1 MSMNESPEVFT
12 CNLKTPWYLSTPLIC
27 VLFAAWF
34 VYGIPVL
41 LGIVLLINRAKY
53 EKKAISQVQDL
64 SKRYA
69 DAQSL
74 LTPEM
79 QDAHKLQL
87 LVDSLHEEESSAH
100 KNLDEMKAE
109 AEKAVAKKQTDLN
122 SIEKQISEKK
132 KQLICMDD
140 EILVQEFGLYTPQYD
155 FASAL
160 DYKEELSQIRQ
171 VQKDLIKE
179 KEAVLGNT
187 EWTVNNSKAKGKKM
201 VSDTQKL
208 LLRAFN
214 TECDDL
220 INRVKYNNFDVTLD
234 RIYKSA
240 ETITKLGSVMNIS
253 ISQKY
258 LDAKVKELRLAFEY
272 REKKQQEK
280 EEQKM
285 ARAEQREQA
294 KLQREIEEQR
304 KKVEKEQTHYQTA
317 YEKLKL
323 QLEQNPEDKD
333 LLEKKEQL
341 ENHLSDIDKAL
352 CDIDYRQANM
362 RAGYVYII
370 SNIGAF
376 GKDIYKIGMTRR
388 LDPQDRVDELG
399 DASVPFNFD
408 VHAMI
413 FSDDA
418 PALEAALHRAFEDR
432 KLNMVNQRREF
443 FNVTLDEI
451 KEVIKKNFDKT
462 VEFVD
467 VPDAEQYRI
476 SQKMRSEMQHSA

>member
-1 MSMNESPEVFT
+1 MNTESPTFT
-12 CNLKTPWYLSTPLIC
+12 LKAPWYLSTPLIC
-27 VLFAAWF
+27 ILFAAWPL
-34 VYGIPVL
+34 YGIPLL
-41 LGIVLLINRAKY
+41 LGIILLILQIKH
-53 EKKAISQVQDL
+53 KKGMLTQVQKL
-64 SKRYA
+64 SQDYTSAKT
-69 DAQSL
+69 L

-87 LVDSLHEEESSAH
+87 LVNSLHDEEATANQ
-100 KNLDEMKAE
+100 NLANAKAE
-109 AEKAVAKKQTDLN
+109 AEKIVLKKQQDLIN
-122 SIEKQISEKK
+122 IENQIAEKK
-132 KQLICMDD
+132 KQIVSMDD

-160 DYKEELSQIRQ
+160 DYKEELAKIRQ
-171 VQKDLIKE
+171 HQKDLIK
-179 KEAVLGNT
+179 KKLAVLGNT
-187 EWTVNNSKAKGKKM
+187 DWTVNGSKAQGKKL

-214 TECDDL
+214 TECDSL
-220 INRVKYNNFDVTLD
+220 IDHVKYTNFDATLD
-234 RIYKSA
+234 RIYKLV
-240 ETITKLGSVMNIS
+240 ETISKLGITMHIS
-253 ISQKY
+253 ISQSY

-272 REKKQQEK
+272 RQKKQEEK

-294 KLQREIEEQR
+294 KLQREIDEQR

-317 YEKLKL
+317 YERLKL
-323 QLEQNPEDKD
+323 QLEQNPDNAD

-418 PALEAALHRAFEDR
+418 PTLEAALHRAFEDR
-432 KLNMVNQRREF
+432 KVNMVNQRREF
-443 FNVTLDEI
+443 FHVTLDEI
-451 KEVIKKNFDKT
+451 KEVVKKNFDKT

-476 SQKMRSEMQHSA
+476 SQKMRGELHETA